1 MSRST
6 YFFQDCPTCGRI
18 LRVRVEY
25 LGKKLVCQHCQA
37 DFDACDPTSGSF
49 PPSDSG
55 LALVRRADE
64 LLATP
69 GFRRVHPR

>member
-6 YFFQDCPTCGRI
+6 YFFQDCPTCGRN

-37 DFDACDPTSGSF
+37 DFDACDPASESY
-49 PPSDSG
+49 PQSDSG
-55 LALVRRADE
+55 LALMRRADE

-69 GFRRVHPR
+69 GVRRVHPR